1 MQSVDYTDA
10 NVLLFDRTGP
20 VLRQTMSVLNMLG
33 FKSFA
38 DVQELEAARQI
49 LANQRMDVAILA
61 LEAADCGVLKLIDD
75 IRHRRSGLDPFL
87 PILLTA
93 WDARLKSVRLVI
105 DSGVDDMLLH
115 PFSIN
120 QMRARIEALIN
131 ARKPFVVTEDYF
143 GPDRRAS
150 SGIQADPSSIIV
162 PNALLARTRNHR
174 DAAPSSENIQAAF
187 SGLRRLKL
195 RNMARR
201 IWYLINC
208 LKEALPEPTLIHR
221 YEDELTKVRGSIR
234 KYEKALLPEDDK
246 NLAAL
251 CESLSGALAKL
262 FGLPPDAEGL
272 ELLEKRALALRV
284 ASKLDNEQ
292 SDSGDV
298 IRGEKVVKIN
308 NVGGDLV
315 QAVMG

>member
-1 MQSVDYTDA
+1 MENVDYTDA

-38 DVQELEAARQI
+38 DVQELEAVQQI
-49 LANQRMDVAILA
+49 LANQRVDVAILA
-61 LEAADCGVLKLIDD
+61 LEAADCGVLKLIDN
-75 IRHRRSGLDPFL
+75 IRHRRCGLDPFL

-120 QMRARIEALIN
+120 QMRERIEGLIN

-143 GPDRRAS
+143 GPDRRAT

-162 PNALLARTRNHR
+162 PNALLARTRNR
-174 DAAPSSENIQAAF
+174 PDVAPSSERIETAF

-201 IWYLINC
+201 IWYLTNC
-208 LKEALPEPTLIHR
+208 LNEALPEPALIHR

-234 KYEKALLPEDDK
+234 KYENTLLPEDDG
-246 NLAAL
+246 NLAVL
-251 CESLSGALAKL
+251 CKSLSGALAKL
-262 FGLPPDAEGL
+262 FGRPPDAEGL
-272 ELLEKRALALRV
+272 KLLEQKALALRV

-298 IRGEKVVKIN
+298 IRGEKVAKIN
-308 NVGGDLV
+308 NVEEDLV